1 MHIKYLIPKSFTF
14 KIALCFVILFAVPSL
29 LLLNRLYFISKE
41 ISLKETRDYLNSS
54 VKSAADNFDEI
65 LRNVDFL
72 HTQVLSDNDF
82 IENNA
87 NLKPRS
93 ETYSYSEYQLKN
105 TIMSKLT
112 KYYISNT
119 YIYSLALYN
128 TNADTLYLYSMDY
141 TKNNVI
147 EHPSS
152 ELLEGL
158 KMSPENNS
166 GRTWSIQKE
175 IDGEE
180 YVFNSTSVPNIFRN
194 AEPPLYFMISVDTN
208 ILANRVAHSTN
219 SSMGLCVMD
228 SFGILIPVKDS
239 QEHFTSSEL
248 SQAILGK
255 DVSDQETYTLIEIN
269 DIPHIAVIYRTDY
282 TDFTYI
288 AYIPMDSAN
297 QTPSLILKYQNIFL
311 VTLGLLFVVV
321 LLITFQ
327 YVIKPIKKLHKS
339 FSSVGDG
346 DLSVRME
353 TKSEDE
359 IGQIYSN
366 FNQMMDKLNQLIKEN
381 YETRLVKKETEL
393 KYIHSQINEHFLY
406 NTLDSIHWIAKR
418 EHVPEIS
425 KIIFS
430 LSKFFRMVLNEGSDT
445 ITISQVLEIFTAYI
459 DLLNIRT
466 DPKIMFSC
474 ELGDGM
480 ENFRVLKYVFHPLLE
495 NALLHGISGNKG
507 DKKVMVIFQR
517 IPGSLI
523 RFTITDNGIGIPPE
537 KLTAILSSIHSGSLP
552 DTGEKYFALQN
563 VNQQLNLFYG
573 NDCNLSIESTISVG
587 TTVYFDIPIDD
598 IKQ

>member
-297 QTPSLILKYQNIFL
+297 QTPFLILKYQNIFL

-573 NDCNLSIESTISVG
+573 NDCNLSIESTVSVG

>member
-14 KIALCFVILFAVPSL
+14 KIALCFVILFAIPSL

-41 ISLKETRDYLNSS
+41 ISLKETSDYLNSS
-54 VKSAADNFDEI
+54 VKSSADNFDEI

-72 HTQVLSDNDF
+72 HTQVLSDNEF

-93 ETYSYSEYQLKN
+93 DTYSYNEYQLKN

-119 YIYSLALYN
+119 YIYSLSLYN
-128 TNADTLYLYSMDY
+128 ANADTLYLYSMDY

-147 EHPSS
+147 EHPSID
-152 ELLEGL
+152 LLNSL
-158 KMSPENNS
+158 KLSSENNS
-166 GRTWSIQKE
+166 VRTWSIQKE
-175 IDGEE
+175 MIGDQ

-194 AEPPLYFMISVDTN
+194 AETPLYFMISVDTK
-208 ILANRVAHSTN
+208 ILVNRVAHSAN

-228 SFGILIPVKDS
+228 SFGTLIPIKDS
-239 QEHFTSSEL
+239 HEHFSSSSL
-248 SQAILGK
+248 SQALIGNSN
-255 DVSDQETYTLIEIN
+255 SDQEAFSFIKIN
-269 DIPHIAVIYRTDY
+269 GIPHIAVIYKTDY
-282 TDFTYI
+282 TNFTYI

-311 VTLGLLFVVV
+311 ITLGLLFVVV

-327 YVIKPIKKLHKS
+327 YVLKPIKKLHKS

-366 FNQMMDKLNQLIKEN
+366 FNQMMDKLNLLIKEN

-466 DPKIMFSC
+466 DPQIIFSY
-474 ELGDGM
+474 ELGAGM
-480 ENFRVLKYVFHPLLE
+480 ENYRVLKYVFHPLLE
-495 NALLHGISGNKG
+495 NSLLHGISGNKD

-517 IPGSLI
+517 IPGCLI

-552 DTGEKYFALQN
+552 ETGEKYFALQN

-573 NDCNLSIESTISVG
+573 NNCNLSIESTVNVG
-587 TTVYFDIPIDD
+587 TTVYFDIPIEN
-598 IKQ
+598 IQP

>member
-311 VTLGLLFVVV
+311 VTLELLFVVV